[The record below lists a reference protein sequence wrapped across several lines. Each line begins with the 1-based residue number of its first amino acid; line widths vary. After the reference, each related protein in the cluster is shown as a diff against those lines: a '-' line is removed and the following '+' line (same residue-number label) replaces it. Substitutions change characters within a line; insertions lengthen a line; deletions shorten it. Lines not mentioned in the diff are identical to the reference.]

1 MNTNNPDLNPNPF
14 PPGNN
19 PTTHVRSTT
28 SGWSISSL
36 VTAISAP
43 VFSCLCIPTILF
55 SIVAIVCGH
64 KARGQILKSNGSKT
78 GIGLATTG
86 LVLGYLFLIISCIS
100 LPGFIKGFGDAIERA
115 ANESTTDPGPAE
127 ALHEAE
133 MLVMSDSN
141 GLANGNNERAKELAR
156 EFGEQMKELRNEI
169 FSEAKGMDLTEGR
182 FVTYCELREGSCL
195 FISQAP
201 MLRKFEDEAKDQLG
215 TLAWAVARQITRND
229 LQPTDQLGVGLRGM
243 LRYGQI
249 RIGNHRDEVR
259 PNDMSDKKE
268 RLSVF
273 FAEVAEASADAVGD
287 MEDFDLTID
296 VDEMVDEAAEGT
308 VE

>member
-1 MNTNNPDLNPNPF
+1 MHAR
-14 PPGNN
+14 
-19 PTTHVRSTT
+19 PTTSV
-28 SGWSISSL
+28 WSISSL
-36 VTAISAP
+36 VTAILAP
-43 VFSCLCIPTILF
+43 VFSCLCIPTMLF
-55 SIVAIVCGH
+55 SIAAIVCGH
-64 KARGQILKSNGSKT
+64 KARGQILKSNGSKS

-115 ANESTTDPGPAE
+115 GNESTTDPGPGE
-127 ALHEAE
+127 ALHKAE

-156 EFGEQMKELRNEI
+156 EFGEQMKVLRNEM
-169 FSEAKGMDLTEGR
+169 FSEAKGMDLTDGR
-182 FVTYCELREGSCL
+182 FVTYCELHENSCL

-215 TLAWAVARQITRND
+215 TLAWAVAREITRND
-229 LQPTDQLGVGLRGM
+229 LQPTDRLGVGLRGM

-268 RLSVF
+268 SLSAF
-273 FAEVAEASADAVGD
+273 FPVEADAAADVAVD
-287 MEDFDLTID
+287 LENVDLTID
-296 VDEMVDEAAEGT
+296 VDELVDEVAEDSA
-308 VE
+308 E